1 MAKEKKENPNKV
13 IAIMS
18 IIACLLL
25 IIIPMPESLNEY
37 KPNWMLLLLI
47 FLAINLPKEF
57 NLGTAFFAGLLV
69 DVAKGSLLGQHALAS
84 LIIVFLT
91 TKYHLQI
98 RNVPQIQL
106 LTTVVFL
113 LVIFQFTLFWINGVS
128 GISASFRDY
137 WGPIVSSAIIWPIF
151 SRILSKYFV
160 YTSSKEK
167 I

>member
-1 MAKEKKENPNKV
+1 
-13 IAIMS
+13 MS
-18 IIACLLL
+18 SITCLLL
-25 IIIPMPESLNEY
+25 IIIPMPEFLNLY

-57 NLGTAFFAGLLV
+57 NLGTAFFTGLLV

-98 RNVPQIQL
+98 RNVPKIQL

-128 GISASFRDY
+128 GISVSFKNY
-137 WGPIVSSAIIWPIF
+137 WAPIVGSAIIWPIF

>member
-1 MAKEKKENPNKV
+1 MTVESSELGIDFEKDDIDLDEGETYSESV
-13 IAIMS
+13 AIHVDDD
-18 IIACLLL
+18 
-25 IIIPMPESLNEY
+25 
-37 KPNWMLLLLI
+37 
-47 FLAINLPKEF
+47 
-57 NLGTAFFAGLLV
+57 FAGLLV

>member
-1 MAKEKKENPNKV
+1 MAKEKKDNPNKV
-13 IAIMS
+13 TTIMS
-18 IIACLLL
+18 SIVCLLL
-25 IIIPMPESLNEY
+25 IIIPMPEFLNEY

-47 FLAINLPKEF
+47 FLAINVPKEF

-106 LTTVVFL
+106 LTTVVIL

-128 GISASFRDY
+128 GISASFKDY
-137 WGPIVSSAIIWPIF
+137 WAPIVGSALIWPIF

-160 YTSSKEK
+160 YTSSKDK